1 MNNPFPLSIIIFL
14 LTVLPAFIQLK
25 FGFSQSIGVIIV
37 STLVIFVNIFYNK
50 LNFFPNYKKYCKPL
64 LIFLLFIFV
73 HSLFL
78 FIFSDVNIKRLSIS
92 FIGLCLLLLSYG
104 PIIQGLQYLS
114 KLNMLNRFLNYIF
127 YFYFIILIIAPIK
140 LFAFQYSGKPVVFFD
155 EISLFCLTFIPFFFY
170 KIVISSQKV
179 KLLLVSIISL
189 LAVQYNSLLLT
200 LICVFVVIF
209 TLKLRFLLI
218 YFVILSLILYN
229 DLFLR
234 DLFNNLYL
242 YLNNFVSQLS
252 SIFSKY
258 LTFFEYNSISSSI
271 DVTHQERNNLS
282 FSSYIESR
290 IPEKNNHNLSV
301 LYLLSGWERAFIN
314 IQNSYG
320 YGIGFQQLGFE
331 SNYGS
336 FQDKLISILGSPM
349 GLRSGG
355 SVGSKIISE
364 FGIFGLFFITFYIY
378 KGFIILLKLR
388 SISIKISKKNTTELL
403 MMCIFTSYGF
413 SLFLRG
419 VGYFNTAGFLF
430 IISFFWIILQ
440 KRNN

>member
-92 FIGLCLLLLSYG
+92 FIGFCLLLLSYG

-155 EISLFCLTFIPFFFY
+155 EVSLYCLTFIPFFFY
-170 KIVISSQKV
+170 KIVISSHKV
-179 KLLLVSIISL
+179 KLLLVSTISF
-189 LAVQYNSLLLT
+189 LAIQYNSLLLT
-200 LICVFVVIF
+200 LICIF
-209 TLKLRFLLI
+209 IVTFTFKIRFLLL
-218 YFVILSLILYN
+218 YSILLGFILYN
-229 DLFLR
+229 DLILR
-234 DLFNNLYL
+234 DFFTSLYS
-242 YLNNFVSQLS
+242 YLN
-252 SIFSKY
+252 I
-258 LTFFEYNSISSSI
+258 SISHFINFISNFINFLVVDNLHSTSI

-282 FSSYIESR
+282 YMNYLDSR
-290 IPEKNNHNLSV
+290 IPKKNNHNLSV
-301 LYLLSGWERAFIN
+301 LYLLSGWERALIN
-314 IQNSYG
+314 LKNTYG

-331 SNYGS
+331 SNFGY
-336 FQDKLISILGSPM
+336 FQEKLINILGSPM

-364 FGIFGLFFITFYIY
+364 FGIFGLFFIIFYIY
-378 KGFIILLKLR
+378 KAFTILLIIR
-388 SISIKISKKNTTELL
+388 SRSIKIVKDNSTDLL
-403 MMCIFTSYGF
+403 MLCIFTSYGF

-419 VGYFNTAGFLF
+419 VGYFNIAGFLF
-430 IISFFWIILQ
+430 IISFFWIIL
-440 KRNN
+440 KKE